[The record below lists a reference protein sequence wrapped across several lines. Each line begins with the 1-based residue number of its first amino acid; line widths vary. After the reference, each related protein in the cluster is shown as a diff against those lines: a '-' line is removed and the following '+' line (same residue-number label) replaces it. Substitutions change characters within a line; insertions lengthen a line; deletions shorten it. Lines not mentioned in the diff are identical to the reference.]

1 MADVAHAP
9 DVPIQLS
16 TFRLGEEWFG
26 VDVLAVQEVMNPLRI
41 TKVPLSPQYVQGL
54 INVRGVLVTVVSLK
68 ERLIFD
74 SKDYQDDHKLVI
86 VNADDGLVCFQVDE
100 IGDVIETE
108 VLAPADV
115 PSTLR
120 GSIKEYVSGV
130 FKQQGRLITH
140 LDVQKVVDA

>member
-1 MADVAHAP
+1 MSESVHAP

-16 TFRLGEEWFG
+16 TFRLGDEWFG

-41 TKVPLSPQYVQGL
+41 TKVPLSAQYVQGL

-68 ERLIFD
+68 ERLSFD
-74 SKDYQDDHKLVI
+74 EKFYQEDHKLVI
-86 VNADDGLVCFQVDE
+86 VNTDEGLVCFQVDD

-108 VLAPADV
+108 DLSPADI
-115 PSTLR
+115 PSTLK
-120 GSIKEYVSGV
+120 GSIKDYVVGV

-140 LDVQKVVDA
+140 LDVQKIVDA